1 MLGTLQLTTFAIYY
15 TLGNLSAIACTLFL
29 IGPARQLRLMTKK
42 GRVCSLLVFFGCMA
56 LTLIAAF
63 QGFAGMVPC
72 VIFAGLQFCAAL
84 YYFLSYIPGGQ
95 RGCRML
101 CERTTGVELPKAP

>member
-1 MLGTLQLTTFAIYY
+1 MLGLLP
-15 TLGNLSAIACTLFL
+15 LGV
-29 IGPARQLRLMTKK
+29 G
-42 GRVCSLLVFFGCMA
+42 FGEGAEIQQPLA

>member
-1 MLGTLQLTTFAIYY
+1 
-15 TLGNLSAIACTLFL
+15 
-29 IGPARQLRLMTKK
+29 
-42 GRVCSLLVFFGCMA
+42 
-56 LTLIAAF
+56 
-63 QGFAGMVPC
+63 MVPC